1 MKPKWSDFVYLLETE
16 TDLTA
21 PTRLDVAVIEALMI
35 WPDDEN
41 NRARAATASF
51 VEYIGD
57 FASELPRELLAM
69 HQKITRRADS
79 IDTIQ
84 DEIRND
90 RTERIKRGAVAGSFL
105 YNVIKA
111 NALNLEHR
119 SMESV
124 TEKVIAPFVSSGSK
138 FRRNTFN
145 NQIWSAYRRVAHFW
159 AAWFSSVELGRSLVF
174 PCHYIELREFLSD
187 AEAFR
192 ILAKTPGRL
201 AHRI

>member
-69 HQKITRRADS
+69 HQKITRRA
-79 IDTIQ
+79 
-84 DEIRND
+84 ELD
-90 RTERIKRGAVAGSFL
+90 R
-105 YNVIKA
+105 YNS
-111 NALNLEHR
+111 R
-119 SMESV
+119 
-124 TEKVIAPFVSSGSK
+124 
-138 FRRNTFN
+138 
-145 NQIWSAYRRVAHFW
+145 
-159 AAWFSSVELGRSLVF
+159 
-174 PCHYIELREFLSD
+174 
-187 AEAFR
+187 
-192 ILAKTPGRL
+192 
-201 AHRI
+201 